1 MLRCTPASSLGLLAS
16 RFSGPMQRSV
26 PTSQECRPVDLICFR
41 PPIPEARYFF
51 NTKTFALLLEIL
63 ASCSTQTCFNCC
75 FPALPC
81 SLQRSRPQWQRHCST
96 AAFVPI
102 NQHSATHLI
111 SSPTSVPKGICQTFT
126 SFRFEVIKSLV
137 LVINLQHITNGIS
150 SMTSVVCCQS
160 GCFRR
165 NPRRP
170 RNEEEPLL
178 RHRKLRKSAKR
189 PCHMLHLAIG
199 LSQLTLGSNRLLL
212 RGLREDRNPLL
223 AASCSLTM
231 KITISIRVQSSSERK
246 FLIKKACPVLM
257 HNPLASGEYAET
269 FLAPSSALHPTPDSR
284 YLVIIATQKLIPRY
298 WIPQTTTN

>member
-1 MLRCTPASSLGLLAS
+1 MAQVHSCILPGPSCFTFLRFHAA
-16 RFSGPMQRSV
+16 RSV
-26 PTSQECRPVDLICFR
+26 PTSQESRPGDLIWFR
-41 PPIPEARYFF
+41 PLTPEARYFF
-51 NTKTFALLLEIL
+51 NTKTFYYRFSQQEEPALLLEIL

-81 SLQRSRPQWQRHCST
+81 SLQRSCSQWQRHCST

-150 SMTSVVCCQS
+150 SMTLVVCCQS

-189 PCHMLHLAIG
+189 PCHM
-199 LSQLTLGSNRLLL
+199 
-212 RGLREDRNPLL
+212 
-223 AASCSLTM
+223 
-231 KITISIRVQSSSERK
+231 
-246 FLIKKACPVLM
+246 
-257 HNPLASGEYAET
+257 
-269 FLAPSSALHPTPDSR
+269 
-284 YLVIIATQKLIPRY
+284 
-298 WIPQTTTN
+298 